1 MQVLSFQGSETSF
14 RPMVIRCFI
23 SLLTRKVITM
33 EKMITIEKR
42 VKKKVTEKR
51 FKVKGMHCHSCEI
64 LIKDCLEETPGVR
77 SALVNQKTGTADVS
91 FDQSKVSE
99 DKLKQVIKECGF
111 EVG

>member
-33 EKMITIEKR
+33 EKMIT
-42 VKKKVTEKR
+42 TEKR

-91 FDQSKVSE
+91 FDQSKLSE